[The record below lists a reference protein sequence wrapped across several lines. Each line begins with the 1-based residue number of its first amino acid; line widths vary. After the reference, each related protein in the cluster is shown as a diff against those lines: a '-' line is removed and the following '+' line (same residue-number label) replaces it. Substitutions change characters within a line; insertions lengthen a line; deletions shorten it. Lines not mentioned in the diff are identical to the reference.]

1 LYDLYSDIHII
12 NDLVHE
18 KNGFAKVSKN
28 LDADLK
34 IILLDHENN
43 YVGRL
48 N

>member
-1 LYDLYSDIHII
+1 MIFTVIYIYII
-12 NDLVHE
+12 SDLVHE

-28 LDADLK
+28 LDLK

-43 YVGRL
+43 YVRRL